1 MGALI
6 SYLLLALVVSFICS
20 LTESVLLSTPKTF
33 LMSVKEKEKWA
44 HSFIKMKS
52 NIDRPLSAILSLN
65 TIAHTIGA
73 AGVGVEATKEFGDAS
88 LGIVSAIMTIL
99 IIAREISIG
108 TIRQYLLEIDNEN
121 KIKVNFLGKFK
132 TFFQICSIGIA
143 IIFID
148 TEFALI
154 VEVAVIIAAALSW
167 LSLLNYSYAK
177 S

>member
-1 MGALI
+1 MIPNLI
-6 SYLLLALVVSFICS
+6 SLSRIFLIFPIIFCIMINNINLAFLFFLIASFTDFLDGYIARYLRQ
-20 LTESVLLSTPKTF
+20 ESVLGANLDLLADKIFVSSLLIF
-33 LMSVKEKEKWA
+33 I
-44 HSFIKMKS
+44 SFHFD
-52 NIDRPLSAILSLN
+52 NLVYLL
-65 TIAHTIGA
+65 
-73 AGVGVEATKEFGDAS
+73 
-88 LGIVSAIMTIL
+88 MTIL

-108 TIRQYLLEIDNEN
+108 TIRQYLLEINNEN

-143 IIFID
+143 IIFLD
-148 TEFALI
+148 TEFAYI

>member
-1 MGALI
+1 MINNIHLAILFFLIASFTDFLDGYFARYLDQESILGANLD
-6 SYLLLALVVSFICS
+6 LLADKIFVSSLLIFISFHFDNLV
-20 LTESVLLSTPKTF
+20 F
-33 LMSVKEKEKWA
+33 LM
-44 HSFIKMKS
+44 
-52 NIDRPLSAILSLN
+52 
-65 TIAHTIGA
+65 
-73 AGVGVEATKEFGDAS
+73 
-88 LGIVSAIMTIL
+88 MTIL

-108 TIRQYLLEIDNEN
+108 TIRQYLLEINKEN

-143 IIFID
+143 IIFLD

-154 VEVAVIIAAALSW
+154 VEVVVIIAAVLSW

>member
-1 MGALI
+1 MIPNLI
-6 SYLLLALVVSFICS
+6 SLSRIFLIFPIIFCIMINNIHLAISFFLIASFTDFLDGYFARYLDQESILGANLDLLADKIFVSSLLIFIS
-20 LTESVLLSTPKTF
+20 FHFDNLIF
-33 LMSVKEKEKWA
+33 L
-44 HSFIKMKS
+44 
-52 NIDRPLSAILSLN
+52 
-65 TIAHTIGA
+65 
-73 AGVGVEATKEFGDAS
+73 
-88 LGIVSAIMTIL
+88 IMTIL

-108 TIRQYLLEIDNEN
+108 TIRQYLLETNNKN

-143 IIFID
+143 IIFLD

-154 VEVAVIIAAALSW
+154 VEVVVIIAAVLSW

>member
-1 MGALI
+1 MINNIHLAILFFLIASFTDFLDGYVARYFNQESILGANLD
-6 SYLLLALVVSFICS
+6 LLADKIFVSSLLIFISFHFDNLIFLV
-20 LTESVLLSTPKTF
+20 
-33 LMSVKEKEKWA
+33 
-44 HSFIKMKS
+44 
-52 NIDRPLSAILSLN
+52 
-65 TIAHTIGA
+65 
-73 AGVGVEATKEFGDAS
+73 
-88 LGIVSAIMTIL
+88 MTIL

-143 IIFID
+143 IIFLD
-148 TEFALI
+148 TEFSFI
-154 VEVAVIIAAALSW
+154 VESIVVIAAVLSW